1 LGTALE
7 KAAKSPLFPLNPRLL
22 SQKLKFW
29 ESLHILLRRF
39 YMNIL
44 RKTPLIL
51 AAAAIG
57 FLASCAST
65 GNFMPLS
72 PNETVIGTVQAV
84 FVARNTLNGR
94 DALNTQAYIK
104 LLETAQRRYSPD
116 DQGGVSVD
124 IRDIIWVSGREVDTM
139 NREYAVT
146 GKVIQV
152 N

>member
-1 LGTALE
+1 
-7 KAAKSPLFPLNPRLL
+7 LL

-39 YMNIL
+39 FMKIL

-51 AAAAIG
+51 AAVAIG

-65 GNFMPLS
+65 GNFMPLAQG
-72 PNETVIGTVQAV
+72 ETVIGTVQAT

-104 LLETAQRRYSPD
+104 LLEAAQQQYARN
-116 DQGGVSVD
+116 DQGGIPVD
-124 IRDIIWVSGREVDTM
+124 IRDIVWVSGREVDSM
-139 NREYAVT
+139 NKEYAVT

>member
-1 LGTALE
+1 
-7 KAAKSPLFPLNPRLL
+7 
-22 SQKLKFW
+22 
-29 ESLHILLRRF
+29 
-39 YMNIL
+39 M
-44 RKTPLIL
+44 
-51 AAAAIG
+51 AIG

-72 PNETVIGTVQAV
+72 PNETVIGTVQTS

-104 LLETAQRRYSPD
+104 LLEAAQQQYSRN
-116 DQGGVSVD
+116 DQGGVPVD
-124 IRDIIWVSGREVDTM
+124 IRDIVWVSGRDVDNM
-139 NREYAVT
+139 NKEYAVT